1 MLKNIFDKTI
11 LLFLV
16 ALLVGVAGGAIYSRA
31 TATAERQ
38 YNAAQLTEGLQYTK
52 AEAGRLQCVALHDK
66 VALYNTPSGLNGK
79 IIEYLSQGVK
89 VDYIDTVNS
98 QDKDDSLAIVKQQ
111 LKFRRYIF
119 QKHVIPA
126 GTQVRIV
133 REDDGRGETVGRVV
147 VDGKEY
153 ELDFATELLQLP
165 YVGQW
170 KQVELNGKPGY
181 VKYNDVSDS
190 KLM

>member
-1 MLKNIFDKTI
+1 M
-11 LLFLV
+11 
-16 ALLVGVAGGAIYSRA
+16 
-31 TATAERQ
+31 
-38 YNAAQLTEGLQYTK
+38 
-52 AEAGRLQCVALHDK
+52 
-66 VALYNTPSGLNGK
+66 
-79 IIEYLSQGVK
+79 
-89 VDYIDTVNS
+89 
-98 QDKDDSLAIVKQQ
+98 
-111 LKFRRYIF
+111 
-119 QKHVIPA
+119 
-126 GTQVRIV
+126 RIV

>member
-1 MLKNIFDKTI
+1 M
-11 LLFLV
+11 
-16 ALLVGVAGGAIYSRA
+16 
-31 TATAERQ
+31 
-38 YNAAQLTEGLQYTK
+38 
-52 AEAGRLQCVALHDK
+52 QCVALHDK

-133 REDDGRGETVGRVV
+133 REDDGSGETVGRVV